1 MMHINKVN
9 GGDFMQKENILND
22 PYYQKYMIKENKK
35 KKHKINYIKY
45 LFTRFNS
52 CSYFITFYIT

>member
-22 PYYQKYMIKENKK
+22 PYYQKYMNKENKK
-35 KKHKINYIKY
+35 KE
-45 LFTRFNS
+45 T
-52 CSYFITFYIT
+52 